1 MHVQGLN
8 GVTIQG
14 YYDAHDGPTAYF
26 GTAIP
31 DIPNFYLLVGE
42 FRQERV
48 IINCHRGHDY
58 RTKYRNI
65 DVDIIRGRGPSKSG
79 ILLYLSTQVCR

>member
-31 DIPNFYLLVGE
+31 DIPNFYLLCGE
-42 FRQERV
+42 FRWER
-48 IINCHRGHDY
+48 II
-58 RTKYRNI
+58 I
-65 DVDIIRGRGPSKSG
+65 D
-79 ILLYLSTQVCR
+79 CRLM